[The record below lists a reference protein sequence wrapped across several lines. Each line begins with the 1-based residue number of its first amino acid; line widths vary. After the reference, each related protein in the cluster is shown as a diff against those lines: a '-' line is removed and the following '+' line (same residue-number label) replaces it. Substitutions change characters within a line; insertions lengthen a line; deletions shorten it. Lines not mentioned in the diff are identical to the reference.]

1 MNNPKH
7 QQKMG
12 KEENYSLLTT
22 VSELQEYQNHE
33 KLWIKLWVKCREYNR
48 GRQPIRGDGSWKKN
62 SAIHNK
68 HVTVRKELPSSQQ
81 WQVTLT
87 LTWLLTHTNL
97 NKLAV
102 IIFFVGF
109 CFCFLFWR
117 GTVTSSWRCSE
128 NQKKM
133 TVMVNIIQ
141 TVKLLS
147 SIN

>member
-1 MNNPKH
+1 MKNYELNFESSVENIT
-7 QQKMG
+7 
-12 KEENYSLLTT
+12 EEGNQ
-22 VSELQEYQNHE
+22 SEVEY
-33 KLWIKLWVKCREYNR
+33 
-48 GRQPIRGDGSWKKN
+48 DGSWKKN

-68 HVTVRKELPSSQQ
+68 HVTVRKELPSLQQ